1 VDVWGRAS
9 GGPVFSALPEK
20 TGEKRGAG
28 LRFGACCGYNSSKSR
43 FFSRFEHTYAP
54 CGRYGARRLLW
65 YNQIREQL
73 RLNSCGK
80 NALRSKPVW
89 QYEFAEALVGAGLC
103 SARQKAAVLRNSLA
117 NSIAPAHLVVG
128 ADAHIGPVGSCE
140 FAEDSRKTGISCGR
154 TESCAPTGESEGRC
168 RGRRLCRPIERL
180 RIRQRFPYKRCIL
193 PGRCVPASGRP
204 TSVTLLRRERL

>member
-1 VDVWGRAS
+1 MGRAS
-9 GGPVFSALPEK
+9 GGPAFSALPEK

-28 LRFGACCGYNSSKSR
+28 LRLGACCGHNSSKSR

-54 CGRYGARRLLW
+54 CGRYGTRRLLW

-154 TESCAPTGESEGRC
+154 TESCAPYRKSNAVVGADDSVGPLESHEFAEEFRKK
-168 RGRRLCRPIERL
+168 RRVLHG
-180 RIRQRFPYKRCIL
+180 Q
-193 PGRCVPASGRP
+193 CVPASGRP